1 MPPYQV
7 ARESVKEVVFDV
19 GHLEMVKE
27 RLRGLLRFEIVP
39 VAEMCH
45 HGETNEKSMED
56 EGTISNACRQCI
68 FINVIPMSSLVACNV
83 GDWVQVECDYSP
95 GICSEG
101 GTAVVIA
108 KLEG

>member
-1 MPPYQV
+1 VIASHLHLRPSQV

-27 RLRGLLRFEIVP
+27 RLRGLLRSEIVP

-56 EGTISNACRQCI
+56 EGTISNACRQCT
-68 FINVIPMSSLVACNV
+68 FIDVISMSSLVACNV
-83 GDWVQVECDYSP
+83 RGLGPSRMRLF
-95 GICSEG
+95 SRH
-101 GTAVVIA
+101 
-108 KLEG
+108 LL